1 MRCSFAIK
9 VNILRVRISS
19 DCGAA
24 LPPFLFLA
32 SQILFNFSWSP
43 RCTFLS
49 PDTVIQSGCLG
60 SYETSQLRS
69 TYALSLEQDLESF
82 AHSFGVDQRL
92 KLQPRF
98 RALGLGLPLIVKVR
112 KFISLPERHQK
123 GSL

>member
-9 VNILRVRISS
+9 VNIRGFPLIAA
-19 DCGAA
+19 AA
-24 LPPFLFLA
+24 LPPFCFRRRK
-32 SQILFNFSWSP
+32 FFSIFYAP
-43 RCTFLS
+43 LRCTFLS
-49 PDTVIQSGCLG
+49 PDTVIQLGCLE
-60 SYETSQLRS
+60 SYEPSQLRS

-98 RALGLGLPLIVKVR
+98 RTLCLGLPLIVKVR